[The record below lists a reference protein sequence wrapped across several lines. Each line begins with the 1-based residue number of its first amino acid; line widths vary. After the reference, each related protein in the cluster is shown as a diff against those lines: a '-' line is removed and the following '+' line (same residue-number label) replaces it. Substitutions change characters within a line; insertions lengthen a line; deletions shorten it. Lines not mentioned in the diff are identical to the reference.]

1 MCALSPSPGEL
12 HGPLLCI
19 SVRPCRNYQW
29 SPERL
34 SLKNRKIRRLTQT
47 YLKYHNP
54 GIPNVVKVDGTLVRV
69 GVASAAHVVVLVPV
83 HTHATDVELLP
94 DWIVIIIIILVQ
106 TALMASL
113 LQRRYFMTAHN
124 SIVSWQR
131 ADKGHLIIFLWLVI
145 RGQDNVT
152 LAAKEPTVK
161 FPVTNSFLSISDT
174 GGAGSPHSDIR
185 TALGKGFPGLFPQEK
200 GKNHRISENQ
210 QISRVSPSFQSFSCH
225 HITLSQITQSAC
237 MEMKKSWNAEICSLI
252 TLPINI
258 KIRCNGIK
266 EVIRLYCNMFI
277 YVTADGHVL

>member
-1 MCALSPSPGEL
+1 MCGLPPLPGEL
-12 HGPLLCI
+12 HGPLMCI
-19 SVRPCRNYQW
+19 SLRPCRNYPW
-29 SPERL
+29 SPEGL
-34 SLKNRKIRRLTQT
+34 SLKNRKISLSLVRRLTQT

-69 GVASAAHVVVLVPV
+69 GVAGAAHVVVLVPV

-113 LQRRYFMTAHN
+113 LQRGYFMTAHN

-161 FPVTNSFLSISDT
+161 FPVTNSFPSVSDT

-185 TALGKGFPGLFPQEK
+185 TALGREFPGLFPQEK
-200 GKNHRISENQ
+200 GKNHRTPENQ
-210 QISRVSPSFQSFSCH
+210 QISRVSPYFSELFLPSDHPKPHYTICLHGDEEKLECRDLQSDHSPH
-225 HITLSQITQSAC
+225 
-237 MEMKKSWNAEICSLI
+237 
-252 TLPINI
+252 
-258 KIRCNGIK
+258 
-266 EVIRLYCNMFI
+266 
-277 YVTADGHVL
+277 